1 MLFHD
6 TCIKV
11 QNQNKWHLN
20 RFYSFVGSLGIQS
33 MNSCKGNHLHRV
45 CNDQILSTQ
54 VSLTK
59 PCWVRCQIGESVWWR
74 TQNVRIKISR
84 YFVWALLYKNWLA
97 LVLSVRPQCRI
108 TKSRFAL
115 LPLTTSCVFFYFSEQ
130 HPRSLIVTITR
141 RGLHRKLW
149 SFKR

>member
-6 TCIKV
+6 TCVKV

-20 RFYSFVGSLGIQS
+20 HFYSFVGSLVIKS
-33 MNSCKGNHLHRV
+33 MNSCKGNHTLFVRTKSFP
-45 CNDQILSTQ
+45 LSVLNKT
-54 VSLTK
+54 LLG
-59 PCWVRCQIGESVWWR
+59 PLPDRRECLM

-108 TKSRFAL
+108 TKHRFSL
-115 LPLTTSCVFFYFSEQ
+115 LPLTTSRVFFYFSEQ
-130 HPRSLIVTITR
+130 HLRSLIVTITR